1 MEAEWDS
8 DGEGKRWSLG
18 PAFDDAGQLSDDD
31 LLTDLESSTA
41 VRDENVITGLAGGTA
56 VRDDD
61 LLTDLESAINGDFA
75 NDVTGRIEAQA
86 IDGAGS
92 SGVRVNRTLDIEGA
106 SNLSSALGPNG
117 ALGCSND
124 KTETPDRPAGNAGG
138 IDGGAASLSAG
149 NGGTQAQRNF
159 AGASGRGEAG
169 EQVGAEH
176 TRGTT
181 DVAPVAAELAA
192 QREERIAESTE
203 QAVGSGAYES
213 AADGA
218 EARAGAGGD
227 AGSGRAAAEEPAGR
241 GLGSGIREREGTG
254 RAENAGDGG
263 NAAGV
268 DEGRGGQGMGG
279 SEVSS
284 AAGGSGERRMSLKE
298 TGRSRVRTDAGEAV
312 EAAAVEAAAGGGA
325 RASGGDAANGS
336 GIAGNKLGD
345 KGRAAVGRAQGVVG
359 RSPSEERRR
368 ASTGSPGS
376 RGRSDSPASRGS
388 PGSLGSAKRAD
399 WASGIGPLTSS
410 FSPEL
415 AGRKAAGGGLGEM
428 GSLSLDRHSIAVT
441 GRWSDPGADERA
453 GGGGGGRISPSR
465 SASTAASAAAAAAA
479 KATNASMGANASASA
494 SASARRRI
502 AFGSSVSFNAAAS
515 SSSSPPFSSAAAPT
529 AASLARRAANLR
541 SHLASLTSS
550 PTFTVPSTATATGR
564 AAAAAAV
571 ATRGSMGS
579 GGRSA
584 SASHSASASPSAPA
598 SASPSV
604 SSSPVVAP
612 TPASSVPSLPAGFLP
627 GRKEGMRGNS
637 PAVNSASFSSVPSHD
652 VVATATVPAAAAA
665 AAAATAA
672 AAAVEDGGSA
682 GATATAVHEGESV
695 ALEEGSDVGR
705 GVEEEEEEREE
716 EREEGRGE
724 EGREEEREEGREEE
738 GREEEER
745 EEVGRGEEEREEEER
760 EEEEREEEE
769 REEEE
774 GIVLEEIR
782 EEEGTDESVPETA
795 EVPTKAAAAD
805 RASIPCPRSP
815 LAEGAAAPDA
825 LHSSPAMLPPPP
837 PSPPAE
843 EAGAAIP
850 PSHSPTAAAAVAPG
864 VTSLP
869 EIPSPSQMPA
879 QTPAAAAASLLSP
892 SRRTAGAAAGAAAG
906 GATGAL
912 PMLSPPTAAAAAA
925 SLRSPTAGAAG
936 GGGGA
941 TAASSPALSAGGG
954 GGRPRLSSRELRV
967 MPGPDVR
974 GTDDTRADLRS
985 QRIRSLMADTLH
997 LPPAAQFV
1005 YLRGNQ
1011 LAALDGIERVKRVK
1025 VLDVSYNQLGDASLA
1040 PLAACTALQQLFL
1053 AGNRLSSLASLPRLP
1068 SLEFLSVSQN
1078 ALCLLDMPSQP
1089 RLKVLTASSNS
1100 VASFEGFPLLPALEH
1115 LRLDDNPIEEAP
1127 APHFAAIL
1135 LAASSLLSFN
1145 ASAISEEERG
1155 AVEEAGGGHGT
1166 MCVRMGWLPAS
1177 ASIGDIPASLVS
1189 FLAASWAPFLPT
1201 GYALAS
1207 LLLDRPIE
1215 DCPCHCRLLL
1225 RRNSGGGQQGEDCED
1240 GEEGEGDWEREREGG
1255 EGEAEGEGALEAW
1268 PSGVVVR
1275 YEWLR
1280 RGKGATEF
1288 SAIDDAEGE
1297 LYTPTYSDVHA
1308 CLAVRC
1314 TPLLHGRPCTPL
1326 LLTTTPVAPGPG
1338 IPRVQHVS
1346 LGGEAVEGGVL
1357 TAMVEV
1363 GWSSGE
1369 PGPCQ
1374 YSWSRLA
1381 PSHSQ
1386 GAAAWEEV
1394 QSGGAEYPLSLHDVG
1409 CVLRLSFT
1417 PVSAR
1422 GVRGEPA
1429 SVTSLP
1435 IAAAPPQVLQVA
1447 VEGEALLG
1455 GVLRARGTYFGGA
1468 EGSSVLQWFREEGEA
1483 GEEGAGEGG
1492 GGEGERGEGEENGAG
1507 IGGGDAVVG
1516 AGGRGHVRL
1525 VPVGEGPQYEA
1536 QAGDVGRCLL
1546 LRYTPV
1552 ASSGLIGEPV
1562 TARSPI
1568 ICLPLPRASD
1578 VTIEGPLVEGG
1589 EVRVR
1594 ARLQWADEGRCEV
1607 AWFFTTTPH
1616 ALSTADLQP
1625 ITAERPNCMSLT
1637 VPLEAIGSHLA
1648 VRLVPVRADGV
1659 KGRPVVAVSSAPV
1672 QEGEP
1677 QVLSVDMEGEEEEG
1691 GVLVGYYTYQGG
1703 AEGDSLLEWYRYPD
1717 EDGQPGQHGEL
1728 VEDEDSDRMAGGGMS
1743 RHVPTASDVGG
1754 FLSFRV
1760 TPVRS
1765 DGATGAPQAVCTA
1778 GPIRAALPSVS
1789 DVWVEGDLVE
1799 GGRLV
1804 PRWTYAGQA
1813 GQYPHPVMLPDM
1825 SDKRRMH
1832 PSKLTHPAAAGAVGG
1847 ERGTE
1852 QGEGEGGEEEEGMRV
1867 VGEEV
1872 GRVVAVVCVPV
1883 RDDGEEGAAVESAP
1897 VGPVMA
1903 APPACVHLEVDGD
1916 MWHGGQLSCR
1926 ARYHGGQQGE
1936 SRVAWVRV
1944 TPAGEEQL
1952 VGRQASYTL
1961 TADDV
1966 GCRMRVEFTPVR
1978 ADGVAGEMAAL
1989 TTRTVTPDQR
1999 VCIAVLEG
2007 GVLQAGGEL
2016 LERAAGGEGG
2026 GGEGGVGEGEV
2037 WVVWYRRRQD
2047 GRMVRIDG
2055 ATGLTYVPQEADYG
2069 CCVVA
2074 GCRPRLPD
2082 GTWGDEVLSA
2092 PGPIVLPE
2100 LSDEEAV
2107 SLEVQ
2112 GRAEVG
2118 AVLHA
2123 VHAVSPAL
2131 EPFVTAVHVQWWQAS
2146 SGSDS
2151 HQPIDGATSP
2161 QLPVAACHV
2170 GAYLLCSATVL
2181 DSFARSFNSVATTA
2195 TPVVAAS
2202 AAPVNA
2208 TPISATPL
2216 SPALV
2221 AAVPVAGGA
2230 AAPTTPCTADGLPAS
2245 DPAVPAPPA
2254 AAAAAAADTTVNAA
2268 AAGADKAAGMQRAQ
2282 QQQQQQQEEYGGGG
2296 EGETLLEGGER
2307 GVHGGHEQW
2316 RAHRRGGE
2324 REGGHVEG
2332 GGGERESRVGAE
2344 AAAADGALRISGGP
2358 FHTSLF
2364 HLHLPAAPPA
2374 PAWLRLSSCAIQW
2387 FRVPPGGF
2395 HALDPHAI
2403 PGATGTTYH
2412 ADVADSHQC
2421 LMVEVRPLHAHGDA
2435 SQLDSGAASQ
2445 SQGGRR
2451 EEVLRVLSEQVLVDP
2466 AVARDVD
2473 LIVAAGGTKVETHD
2487 VGRSGRREHRVVDA
2501 NRKRFKVVKLTA
2513 LAAISRV
2520 EVRATY
2526 DPPFRVETERGQ
2538 LEHMRIVV
2546 STEKEVELTLPSQR
2560 ARDVMVLC
2568 LRAFV
2573 QLHRTAKHH

>member
-1 MEAEWDS
+1 
-8 DGEGKRWSLG
+8 
-18 PAFDDAGQLSDDD
+18 
-31 LLTDLESSTA
+31 
-41 VRDENVITGLAGGTA
+41 
-56 VRDDD
+56 
-61 LLTDLESAINGDFA
+61 
-75 NDVTGRIEAQA
+75 
-86 IDGAGS
+86 
-92 SGVRVNRTLDIEGA
+92 
-106 SNLSSALGPNG
+106 
-117 ALGCSND
+117 
-124 KTETPDRPAGNAGG
+124 
-138 IDGGAASLSAG
+138 
-149 NGGTQAQRNF
+149 
-159 AGASGRGEAG
+159 
-169 EQVGAEH
+169 
-176 TRGTT
+176 
-181 DVAPVAAELAA
+181 
-192 QREERIAESTE
+192 
-203 QAVGSGAYES
+203 
-213 AADGA
+213 
-218 EARAGAGGD
+218 
-227 AGSGRAAAEEPAGR
+227 
-241 GLGSGIREREGTG
+241 
-254 RAENAGDGG
+254 
-263 NAAGV
+263 
-268 DEGRGGQGMGG
+268 
-279 SEVSS
+279 
-284 AAGGSGERRMSLKE
+284 
-298 TGRSRVRTDAGEAV
+298 
-312 EAAAVEAAAGGGA
+312 
-325 RASGGDAANGS
+325 
-336 GIAGNKLGD
+336 
-345 KGRAAVGRAQGVVG
+345 
-359 RSPSEERRR
+359 
-368 ASTGSPGS
+368 
-376 RGRSDSPASRGS
+376 
-388 PGSLGSAKRAD
+388 
-399 WASGIGPLTSS
+399 
-410 FSPEL
+410 
-415 AGRKAAGGGLGEM
+415 
-428 GSLSLDRHSIAVT
+428 
-441 GRWSDPGADERA
+441 
-453 GGGGGGRISPSR
+453 
-465 SASTAASAAAAAAA
+465 
-479 KATNASMGANASASA
+479 
-494 SASARRRI
+494 
-502 AFGSSVSFNAAAS
+502 
-515 SSSSPPFSSAAAPT
+515 
-529 AASLARRAANLR
+529 
-541 SHLASLTSS
+541 
-550 PTFTVPSTATATGR
+550 
-564 AAAAAAV
+564 
-571 ATRGSMGS
+571 
-579 GGRSA
+579 
-584 SASHSASASPSAPA
+584 
-598 SASPSV
+598 
-604 SSSPVVAP
+604 
-612 TPASSVPSLPAGFLP
+612 
-627 GRKEGMRGNS
+627 
-637 PAVNSASFSSVPSHD
+637 
-652 VVATATVPAAAAA
+652 
-665 AAAATAA
+665 
-672 AAAVEDGGSA
+672 
-682 GATATAVHEGESV
+682 
-695 ALEEGSDVGR
+695 
-705 GVEEEEEEREE
+705 
-716 EREEGRGE
+716 
-724 EGREEEREEGREEE
+724 
-738 GREEEER
+738 
-745 EEVGRGEEEREEEER
+745 
-760 EEEEREEEE
+760 
-769 REEEE
+769 
-774 GIVLEEIR
+774 
-782 EEEGTDESVPETA
+782 
-795 EVPTKAAAAD
+795 
-805 RASIPCPRSP
+805 
-815 LAEGAAAPDA
+815 
-825 LHSSPAMLPPPP
+825 
-837 PSPPAE
+837 
-843 EAGAAIP
+843 
-850 PSHSPTAAAAVAPG
+850 
-864 VTSLP
+864 
-869 EIPSPSQMPA
+869 
-879 QTPAAAAASLLSP
+879 
-892 SRRTAGAAAGAAAG
+892 
-906 GATGAL
+906 
-912 PMLSPPTAAAAAA
+912 
-925 SLRSPTAGAAG
+925 
-936 GGGGA
+936 
-941 TAASSPALSAGGG
+941 
-954 GGRPRLSSRELRV
+954 
-967 MPGPDVR
+967 
-974 GTDDTRADLRS
+974 
-985 QRIRSLMADTLH
+985 
-997 LPPAAQFV
+997 
-1005 YLRGNQ
+1005 
-1011 LAALDGIERVKRVK
+1011 
-1025 VLDVSYNQLGDASLA
+1025 
-1040 PLAACTALQQLFL
+1040 
-1053 AGNRLSSLASLPRLP
+1053 
-1068 SLEFLSVSQN
+1068 
-1078 ALCLLDMPSQP
+1078 MPSQP

-1435 IAAAPPQVLQVA
+1435 IAA
-1447 VEGEALLG
+1447 
-1455 GVLRARGTYFGGA
+1455 
-1468 EGSSVLQWFREEGEA
+1468 
-1483 GEEGAGEGG
+1483 
-1492 GGEGERGEGEENGAG
+1492 GEGEENGAG

-1804 PRWTYAGQA
+1804 PRWTYAGGRQ
-1813 GQYPHPVMLPDM
+1813 GSTRIQWFSMLPDM